1 MTETSPDTTPTEDSG
16 DPSESWRVLMED
28 AYRRF
33 HDRRL
38 IIRPNFPPIAS
49 FAATDRMKAAPG
61 NMQWGWGAVGEVLE
75 TINSLNAWGVRLH
88 EWGAWNQVVDSYED
102 EMDRW
107 EVLYHF
113 LEPLASICMI
123 QPSGFADRL
132 ALAAETVLHQA
143 NMIVDPTIRD
153 QLDQDTLKPGQ
164 SLRRSDRK
172 KQLKRLGKPWATFPA
187 FRDAHAALDSDG
199 YQEATLNFRDLSAH
213 SFPPHLMLGQVARA
227 VRTIVP
233 WPELVEQPDGSF
245 LPIEHPT
252 KKCVQ
257 YAMQTMWPLDLA
269 KTRAVNLAEYRK
281 ALAAFDAFSALI
293 DELCDRMTA
302 VAEAKVSA

>member
-1 MTETSPDTTPTEDSG
+1 
-16 DPSESWRVLMED
+16 
-28 AYRRF
+28 
-33 HDRRL
+33 
-38 IIRPNFPPIAS
+38 
-49 FAATDRMKAAPG
+49 
-61 NMQWGWGAVGEVLE
+61 MQWGWGAVGEVLE

-172 KQLKRLGKPWATFPA
+172 KQLKRL
-187 FRDAHAALDSDG
+187 
-199 YQEATLNFRDLSAH
+199 
-213 SFPPHLMLGQVARA
+213 
-227 VRTIVP
+227 
-233 WPELVEQPDGSF
+233 
-245 LPIEHPT
+245 
-252 KKCVQ
+252 
-257 YAMQTMWPLDLA
+257 
-269 KTRAVNLAEYRK
+269 
-281 ALAAFDAFSALI
+281 
-293 DELCDRMTA
+293 
-302 VAEAKVSA
+302 